1 MPPPASG
8 NPTEPTPP
16 PPVTTPPPASG
27 NPTEPTPPPVTTPPP
42 ASGDPTEPTPP
53 PVTTPQPAGGDPSQ
67 PTPPVT
73 TPPPAGD
80 PTQPT
85 PPPVVRLHI
94 ANPPQIVRSETPHA
108 FKAIADYSDGSSAD
122 VSSGVTWN
130 GISATAYI
138 SPEGIAFCN
147 APGASS
153 VSAQLGSF
161 TTSASFVCIMKQVVP
176 PAGFAE
182 HAQQFDGP
190 FPSWLNIQTTFGAK
204 GDGVT
209 DDTQAFQNAL
219 NQLVRNPSVLWVP
232 KGTYVIS
239 STLQMT
245 ACLQFSI
252 IGEDPRN
259 TVIKWNGTS
268 GGTMLDIEGCEWFR
282 LARLGWNGQN
292 KAGVVIRIASSLQN
306 GEYYPTYDDI
316 EDQQISQ
323 AGTGIEVGFAG
334 ETSVERVHF
343 DHNTV
348 AGISLENWNALNFN
362 VIDSLFTDCNVGV
375 TNAAPNVS
383 GAGAFNVSNS
393 VFVRSQTT
401 DMMMWNTGPFSERQN
416 LSFGSNA
423 FFIGGAIGA
432 GANIILQANTI
443 INSKTTPIQ
452 IGSPGPI
459 MLIDNYFTGLNRSL
473 NILSEV
479 GYNPLGVFSIGNRYS
494 VTKPFTGQIG
504 LMNSIDDVNELSD
517 SSPQVDIPA
526 DVYVP
531 PLSGRPIFE
540 VPLGSSSSVIQQLVN
555 RAASSPNGGVVHFPS
570 GRFWID
576 QTIDIPESSNLTLTG
591 DGPVT
596 TLASANSLTG
606 PLFRVSGS
614 HAKLENMQIYT
625 VSGLATDTGVEIDIE
640 DRPSTTIHCDQ
651 CKTNFANTALRVA
664 GIDNALV
671 DIRIGEINAA
681 VMGADVTGGPARQSG
696 NQTIGRLDA
705 FMSSLDF
712 YRVSDG
718 GHFLVEDGWHD
729 GGQGSR
735 QFTLSGSG
743 IVTHQGGTVYT
754 PTSAPSMTASGFSG
768 SLSLLGVSTN
778 STLALNQSPNAAAF
792 VAGTVQGA
800 GVPILST
807 DSSAASVTQ
816 LSNFSSINN
825 GTPTP
830 VSDLPSSLLGVESM
844 FSQART
850 EYVTPRL
857 TSSSGA
863 TEIDLHRI
871 VVTSDNVGISIQ
883 PKSSLQTSVAYS
895 ITSLATTALSSES
908 PSSSC
913 ANGYVSMSGAWT
925 LQPGNDGFYGLKNGS
940 AFLSNRARDSLDLTD
955 VGLSEKMSDA
965 GQRWNLRPIG
975 DGSFRIINRANG
987 KALTSDSSGC
997 ISLSAESDVV
1007 SQKWSVDLAENR

>member
-1 MPPPASG
+1 
-8 NPTEPTPP
+8 
-16 PPVTTPPPASG
+16 
-27 NPTEPTPPPVTTPPP
+27 
-42 ASGDPTEPTPP
+42 
-53 PVTTPQPAGGDPSQ
+53 
-67 PTPPVT
+67 
-73 TPPPAGD
+73 
-80 PTQPT
+80 
-85 PPPVVRLHI
+85 
-94 ANPPQIVRSETPHA
+94 
-108 FKAIADYSDGSSAD
+108 
-122 VSSGVTWN
+122 
-130 GISATAYI
+130 
-138 SPEGIAFCN
+138 
-147 APGASS
+147 
-153 VSAQLGSF
+153 
-161 TTSASFVCIMKQVVP
+161 MKQVVP

-182 HAQQFDGP
+182 NAQQFDGP
-190 FPSWLNIQTTFGAK
+190 FPSWLNIQTAFGAK

-232 KGTYVIS
+232 KGTYLIS

-245 ACLQFSI
+245 ACQQFSI

-259 TVIKWNGTS
+259 TVIEWNGPS

-292 KAGVVIRIASSLQN
+292 KAGVAMRIASSLEN
-306 GEYYPTYDDI
+306 GEYYPTYNDI

-323 AGTGIEVGFAG
+323 SATGIEVGFAG
-334 ETSVERVHF
+334 ETSVQRVHF

-375 TNAAPNVS
+375 TNAAPGVPGS
-383 GAGAFNVSNS
+383 GAFNVSNS

-416 LSFGSNA
+416 ISFDSKA

-443 INSKTTPIQ
+443 INPMTTPIQ

-459 MLIDNYFTGLNRSL
+459 MLIDNNFTGLDPSL

-479 GYNPLGVFSIGNRYS
+479 GYNPLGVFSIGNQFS
-494 VTKPFTGQIG
+494 VTNPFTGQIS
-504 LMNSIDDVNELSD
+504 LMNSIDEAEEASD
-517 SSPQVDIPA
+517 SSPQVNIPA

-531 PLSGRPIFE
+531 PLSSRPIVE
-540 VPLGSSSSVIQQLVN
+540 VPLGSSSSVIQGLVD
-555 RAASSPNGGVVHFPS
+555 RAASGPNGGVVHFQS
-570 GRFWID
+570 GKFWID

-591 DGPVT
+591 DG
-596 TLASANSLTG
+596 TLTILAGTNSLVG

-625 VSGLATDTGVEIDIE
+625 VSGLATDTGVEIDVE
-640 DRPSTTIHCDQ
+640 DRPSATIHCDQ
-651 CKTNFANTALRVA
+651 CKTNFANIALQVT

-671 DIRIGEINAA
+671 DIRIGELNAA
-681 VMGADVTGGPARQSG
+681 RGQAGAVVTGGPARQSG
-696 NQTIGRLDA
+696 NQTVGRLDA
-705 FMSSLDF
+705 FMSSLDA
-712 YRVSDG
+712 YEVSKG

-729 GGQGSR
+729 AGQGSR

-743 IVTHQGGTVYT
+743 IVTHEGGTVYT

-768 SLSLLGVSTN
+768 TVSLLGVSTN
-778 STLALNQSPNAAAF
+778 STLTLDQSPKAAAF
-792 VAGTVQGA
+792 VAGTVQGT
-800 GVPILST
+800 GVPILSI
-807 DSSAASVTQ
+807 DSSLANMTQ
-816 LSNFSSINN
+816 LSNFDSVNN

-830 VSDLPSSLLGVESM
+830 VSDLPSSLLEVERM

-857 TSSSGA
+857 TASPDA

-871 VVTSDNVGISIQ
+871 LVTSDYVGISIQ

-895 ITSLATTALSSES
+895 ITSLAATGQNSGS
-908 PSSSC
+908 PSSC
-913 ANGYVSMSGAWT
+913 TNGYLSMNGAWT
-925 LQPGNDGFYGLKNGS
+925 LQPGMDGFYGLNNGS
-940 AFLSNRARDSLDLTD
+940 TFLSDRASDSLDLTSA
-955 VGLSEKMSDA
+955 GFSEQMSDA
-965 GQRWNLRPIG
+965 GQRWNIRPTG
-975 DGSFRIINRANG
+975 DGSFHIINRANG
-987 KALTSDSSGC
+987 EALTSNSLGC
-997 ISLSAESDVV
+997 ISLSPESNAVG
-1007 SQKWSVDLAENR
+1007 QKWSLDLAESK

>member
-1 MPPPASG
+1 MTVAHVQAPTQTSNPP
-8 NPTEPTPP
+8 
-16 PPVTTPPPASG
+16 
-27 NPTEPTPPPVTTPPP
+27 
-42 ASGDPTEPTPP
+42 
-53 PVTTPQPAGGDPSQ
+53 Q
-67 PTPPVT
+67 PTPSPIT
-73 TPPPAGD
+73 TPL
-80 PTQPT
+80 
-85 PPPVVRLHI
+85 PVPSTLVVGLHI
-94 ANPPQIVRSETPHA
+94 ANPAQIVRSETPYA

-122 VSSGVTWN
+122 VSSAVTWT
-130 GISATAYI
+130 GSSAVTYI
-138 SPEGIAFCN
+138 SSGGIAFCN

-153 VSAQLGSF
+153 VSAKLGSLR
-161 TTSASFVCIMKQVVP
+161 ASSSFGCIMKQVVP
-176 PAGFAE
+176 PPGFAE

-190 FPSWLNIQTTFGAK
+190 FPSWLNIQTAFGAK

-245 ACLQFSI
+245 ACQQFSI

-259 TVIKWNGTS
+259 TVIEWNGPS

-292 KAGVVIRIASSLQN
+292 KAGVVMRIASSLEN

-323 AGTGIEVGFAG
+323 TGTGIEVGFAG
-334 ETSVERVHF
+334 ETSVQRVHF

-375 TNAAPNVS
+375 TNAAPGVS
-383 GAGAFNVSNS
+383 GSGNFNVSNS

-416 LSFGSNA
+416 ISFDSKA

-432 GANIILQANTI
+432 SSNIILQANTI
-443 INSKTTPIQ
+443 INPMTTPIQ

-459 MLIDNYFTGLNRSL
+459 MLIDNYFTGLDPSL

-479 GYNPLGVFSIGNRYS
+479 GYNPLGVFSIGNRFS
-494 VTKPFTGQIG
+494 VAHPFTGYIG
-504 LMNSIDDVNELSD
+504 LMNSIDEAEEASD
-517 SSPQVDIPA
+517 SSPLVDIPA

-531 PLSGRPIFE
+531 PLSGRPIVE
-540 VPLGSSSSVIQQLVN
+540 VPLGSSSSVIQGLVN

-576 QTIDIPESSNLTLTG
+576 KTIDIPESSNLTLTG
-591 DGPVT
+591 DGPLT
-596 TLASANSLTG
+596 ILAGANSLTS

-625 VSGLATDTGVEIDIE
+625 VSGLATDTGIEIDIE

-651 CKTNFANTALRVA
+651 CKTNFANIALQVT

-671 DIRIGEINAA
+671 DIRVGTLNAA
-681 VMGADVTGGPARQSG
+681 VGQAGAVVTGGRARQSG
-696 NQTIGRLDA
+696 NQTVGRLDA
-705 FMSSLDF
+705 FMTGLDS
-712 YRVSDG
+712 YKVSDG

-729 GGQGSR
+729 VGQGSQ
-735 QFTLSGSG
+735 QFALSGSG
-743 IVTHQGGTVYT
+743 IVTHEGGTVYT

-768 SLSLLGVSTN
+768 TVSLIGVSTN
-778 STLALNQSPNAAAF
+778 STLTLDRSPKVAAF
-792 VAGTVQGA
+792 VAGTVQMA
-800 GVPILST
+800 DVPILSR
-807 DSSAASVTQ
+807 DSSVANVTQ
-816 LSNFSSINN
+816 LSNFDVVNN

-895 ITSLATTALSSES
+895 ITSLAATGQNSEL
-908 PSSSC
+908 PSSCTS
-913 ANGYVSMSGAWT
+913 GYLSMNGAWT
-925 LQPGNDGFYGLKNGS
+925 LQPGMDGFYGLNNGR
-940 AFLSNRARDSLDLTD
+940 AFLSDRASDSLDLTSI
-955 VGLSEKMSDA
+955 GLSEKMSDA
-965 GQRWNLRPIG
+965 GQRWNIRPTG
-975 DGSFRIINRANG
+975 DGSFHIINRANG
-987 KALTSDSSGC
+987 EALTSDSLGC
-997 ISLSAESDVV
+997 LSLSVESDAVG
-1007 SQKWSVDLAENR
+1007 QKWSVDLAESK

>member
-1 MPPPASG
+1 MPSFRKIILYSPATAAFALVAFIIGCGNTIMTVAHIQDPTQTG
-8 NPTEPTPP
+8 NP
-16 PPVTTPPPASG
+16 
-27 NPTEPTPPPVTTPPP
+27 
-42 ASGDPTEPTPP
+42 
-53 PVTTPQPAGGDPSQ
+53 PQPAPS
-67 PTPPVT
+67 PIATRPPVSST
-73 TPPPAGD
+73 R
-80 PTQPT
+80 
-85 PPPVVRLHI
+85 VVGLHI
-94 ANPPQIVRSETPHA
+94 ANPAQIVRSETPYA
-108 FKAIADYSDGSSAD
+108 FKAIADYSDGSSED
-122 VSSGVTWN
+122 VSSAVTWT
-130 GISATAYI
+130 GSSAVTYV
-138 SPEGIAFCN
+138 SSGGIAFCN
-147 APGASS
+147 APGTSS
-153 VSAQLGSF
+153 VSAKLGSLI
-161 TTSASFVCIMKQVVP
+161 ASSSFGCIMKQVVP

-190 FPSWLNIQTTFGAK
+190 FPSWLNIQTAFGAK

-245 ACLQFSI
+245 ACVQFSI

-259 TVIKWNGTS
+259 TVIEWNGPS

-292 KAGVVIRIASSLQN
+292 KAGVVMRIASSLED

-323 AGTGIEVGFAG
+323 TGTGIEVGFAG
-334 ETSVERVHF
+334 ETSVQRVHF

-375 TNAAPNVS
+375 TNAAPGVS
-383 GAGAFNVSNS
+383 GSGNFNVSNS

-416 LSFGSNA
+416 ISFDSKA

-432 GANIILQANTI
+432 SSNIILQANTI
-443 INSKTTPIQ
+443 INPMTTPIQ

-459 MLIDNYFTGLNRSL
+459 MLIDNYFTGLDPSL

-479 GYNPLGVFSIGNRYS
+479 GYNPLGVFSIGNRFS
-494 VTKPFTGQIG
+494 VAHPFTGYIG
-504 LMNSIDDVNELSD
+504 LMNSIDEAEEASD
-517 SSPQVDIPA
+517 SSPLVDIPA

-531 PLSGRPIFE
+531 PLSGRPIVE
-540 VPLGSSSSVIQQLVN
+540 VPLGSSSSVIQGLVN

-576 QTIDIPESSNLTLTG
+576 KTIDIPESSNLTLTG
-591 DGPVT
+591 DGPLT
-596 TLASANSLTG
+596 ILAGANSLTS

-625 VSGLATDTGVEIDIE
+625 VSGLATDTGIEIDIE

-651 CKTNFANTALRVA
+651 CKTNFANIALQVT

-671 DIRIGEINAA
+671 DIRVGTLNAA
-681 VMGADVTGGPARQSG
+681 VGQAGAVVTGGRARQSG
-696 NQTIGRLDA
+696 NQTVGRLDA
-705 FMSSLDF
+705 FMTGLDS
-712 YRVSDG
+712 YKVSDG

-729 GGQGSR
+729 VGQGSQ
-735 QFTLSGSG
+735 QFALSGSG
-743 IVTHQGGTVYT
+743 IVTHEGGTVYT

-768 SLSLLGVSTN
+768 TVSLIGVSTN
-778 STLALNQSPNAAAF
+778 STLTLDRSPKVAAF
-792 VAGTVQGA
+792 VAGTVQMA
-800 GVPILST
+800 DVPILSR
-807 DSSAASVTQ
+807 DSSVANVTQ
-816 LSNFSSINN
+816 LSNFDVVNN

-895 ITSLATTALSSES
+895 ITSLAATGQNSEL
-908 PSSSC
+908 PSSCTS
-913 ANGYVSMSGAWT
+913 GYLSMNGAWT
-925 LQPGNDGFYGLKNGS
+925 LQPGMDGFYGLNNGR
-940 AFLSNRARDSLDLTD
+940 AFLSDRASDSLDLTSI
-955 VGLSEKMSDA
+955 GLSEKMSDA
-965 GQRWNLRPIG
+965 GQRWNIRPTG
-975 DGSFRIINRANG
+975 DGSFHIINRANG
-987 KALTSDSSGC
+987 EALTSDSLGC
-997 ISLSAESDVV
+997 LSLSVESDAVG
-1007 SQKWSVDLAENR
+1007 QKWSVDLAESK